1 MFNLIT
7 TYFFSMFTIH
17 LINVLQGDIALNS
30 LMAIL
35 LGLLL
40 AVFVFLIFQFETS
53 KYLFV
58 ITYVIFVIP
67 NINAD
72 MVFPSVAFLTFGWL
86 TLLFKRIFK
95 SEIYAGKTD
104 ISNPYSPAT
113 YLDLN
118 LQNRKNLTIPNVN
131 DSESYLFFKQD
142 ESKIFSSDLF
152 NIDTEDYHNDL
163 ITDPTYSSL
172 SCNIYFDHNEHY
184 DYK

>member
-58 ITYVIFVIP
+58 LTYVIFVIP

-142 ESKIFSSDLF
+142 ESMIFSSSLF
-152 NIDTEDYHNDL
+152 DNNTNNYHHDL
-163 ITDPTYSSL
+163 IRDP
-172 SCNIYFDHNEHY
+172 IYFDEPFNHY
-184 DYK
+184 YVDNDH